1 MSHDVVLIPG
11 DGIGPEVSE
20 ATKRILAE
28 AGADIRWFERHAG
41 MAAIE
46 GGADTVLPQATV
58 DAIREHGIALKG
70 PCTTPI
76 GRGFSSVNV
85 ALRKRL
91 DLYGAVRPVRNI
103 RGIKTRFD
111 DVDIV
116 VIRENTEG
124 LYAGIENLITD
135 GVVTSLKV
143 VTRKACERIARFAFR
158 FAQTRGRKKVTSFHK
173 ANIMKLGD
181 GLFLE
186 CARKIHEEEF
196 PDVGYEEHIIDAAFM
211 RLVQDPTQYDVLLCE
226 NLYGD
231 IVSDLCSGLVGGL
244 GLTPGANF
252 GNENAVFEAVH
263 GSAPD
268 IAGQN
273 VANPMALLASGVLML
288 RHLAEVRGVPEL
300 ATCAD
305 RVKNADN
312 DALEEGDKT
321 RDLGGQLGTREFAD
335 AVIKRL
341 A

>member
-20 ATKRILAE
+20 ATKRILGA
-28 AGADIRWFERHAG
+28 AGADIHWITRRAG
-41 MAAIE
+41 LAALDA
-46 GGADTVLPQATV
+46 GSDVVLPDETV
-58 DAIREHGIALKG
+58 DAIKKVGVALKG

-76 GRGFSSVNV
+76 GGGFSSVNV

-91 DLYGAVRPVRNI
+91 ELYGAVRPVRSM
-103 RGIKTRFD
+103 RGVTTRFS
-111 DVDIV
+111 DVDLV

-124 LYAGIENLITD
+124 LYAGIENLITQ

-143 VTRKACERIARFAFR
+143 VTEEACLRISRFAFDYAR
-158 FAQTRGRKKVTSFHK
+158 RRNRRKVTAFHK

-186 CARKIHEEEF
+186 CARKVHESEF
-196 PDVGYEEHIIDAAFM
+196 EDIAYEEHIIDAAFM
-211 RLVQDPTQYDVLLCE
+211 RLVQDPSRYDVLLCE

-252 GNENAVFEAVH
+252 GADMAVFEAVH

-268 IAGQN
+268 IAGLN
-273 VANPMALLASGVLML
+273 VANPMALLASAVLML
-288 RHLAEVRGVPEL
+288 RHLSEVNEAPEL
-300 ATCAD
+300 MDVAESIRTAY
-305 RVKNADN
+305 N
-312 DALEEGDKT
+312 DALEAGEKT
-321 RDLGGQLGTREFAD
+321 RDLGGTLGTTEFAD
-335 AVIKRL
+335 AVIQRL
-341 A
+341 K